1 MISKMNFLRVTI
13 AVLGKKSLEDIA
25 DVPHDQLNL
34 LQ

>member
-13 AVLGKKSLEDIA
+13 AVLRKKSLKDIT